1 MTNKT
6 LTEKNILNILKQ
18 IKVDLN
24 KVTTKIKQIKTQQE
38 VEDFFKE

>member
-6 LTEKNILNILKQ
+6 LTEENILNILKQ